1 MPAMYSPA
9 AVTSATAATGS
20 KRQVARKTVTGGVM
34 VSVLRCRSY
43 HYQVMNDVV
52 AGIVWS
58 LAPTVLVGLLFWLI
72 MRAIVRAD
80 RTERKAYSRM
90 EAEERARRGLAPKA

>member
-1 MPAMYSPA
+1 
-9 AVTSATAATGS
+9 V
-20 KRQVARKTVTGGVM
+20 VRKTVKGGVM
-34 VSVLRCRSY
+34 DSVLRSRSY

-72 MRAIVRAD
+72 MRLIIRAD
-80 RTERKAYSRM
+80 RTERKVYSRM
-90 EAEERARRGLAPKA
+90 ESEERARRGLAPKA

>member
-1 MPAMYSPA
+1 
-9 AVTSATAATGS
+9 
-20 KRQVARKTVTGGVM
+20 
-34 VSVLRCRSY
+34 
-43 HYQVMNDVV
+43 MNDVV

-80 RTERKAYSRM
+80 RTERKVYSKM
-90 EAEERARRGLAPKA
+90 ESEERARRGLAPKS